1 LESRRRFLRCLTF
14 SAIGAGL
21 FLAGDGLTEVVS
33 ISHSEE
39 SAGRVSLS
47 TPLRGE
53 ISNVGV
59 TFLSVKVVYLQ
70 MAQYISTGDEYF
82 VLQSP
87 ATLRNLLNNIAERH
101 PSLTMMMTNMWI
113 LINGAPSNPN
123 ASLKDGD
130 EVDLVPL
137 VAGG

>member
-1 LESRRRFLRCLTF
+1 MF
-14 SAIGAGL
+14 SAIGTGI
-21 FLAGDGLTEVVS
+21 FLAGDGLTKVAS
-33 ISHSEE
+33 INLSEE
-39 SAGRVSLS
+39 STERAPLS
-47 TPLRGE
+47 TPSKGE
-53 ISNVGV
+53 INNAAVS
-59 TFLSVKVVYLQ
+59 FLSVKVVYLQ
-70 MAQYISTGDEYF
+70 MSQYISTSDEYF

-87 ATLRNLLNNIAERH
+87 ATLRNLLNNITERH

-113 LINGAPSNPN
+113 LINGSPSNPS